1 MRIDAFSQLKP
12 PISLPQEMPNVGAKG
27 DDFAGTLMDV
37 LKEVN
42 SAQLNAQQKQADFMA
57 GRNADIAD
65 VKIAMEQAGL
75 ALNLTL
81 QVRNKVLEA
90 YQEITRMQ
98 V

>member
-1 MRIDAFSQLKP
+1 MRIGSFP
-12 PISLPQEMPNVGAKG
+12 PIQTPLAKAAKLDAG
-27 DDFAGTLMDV
+27 QQSEDFAGKLMDV
-37 LKEVN
+37 LREVN
-42 SAQLNAQQKQADFMA
+42 SMQQNAAEKQTDRMA

-65 VKIAMEQAGL
+65 VKIAMEEASL

-90 YQEITRMQ
+90 YQEIARMQ